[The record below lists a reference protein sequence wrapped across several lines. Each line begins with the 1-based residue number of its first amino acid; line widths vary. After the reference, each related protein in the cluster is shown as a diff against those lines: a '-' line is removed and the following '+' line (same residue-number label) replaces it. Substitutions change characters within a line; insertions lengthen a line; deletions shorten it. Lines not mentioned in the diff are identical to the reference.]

1 MDQGEILGLV
11 AIIIS
16 VGGTILGVINHKKIR
31 SKCCGKE
38 LSASLDIEPSTPPVR
53 VQITEKS
60 STV

>member
-11 AIIIS
+11 ALIIS
-16 VGGTILGVINHKKIR
+16 VGGTILGIINHKKIR

-38 LSASLDIEPSTPPVR
+38 ISASLDIEPSTPPVR
-53 VQITEKS
+53 IQNRENS